1 VLFLIGL
8 LTGLVSS
15 AIMSPWWVRAIGCA
29 VLWSPIAVL
38 ILLRYLE
45 EIDPYTIA
53 TIALLTPRALKYP
66 LLGIL
71 VGYALVTLLTVG
83 QARRSG
89 QAP

>member
-1 VLFLIGL
+1 
-8 LTGLVSS
+8 
-15 AIMSPWWVRAIGCA
+15 
-29 VLWSPIAVL
+29 L